1 MALIDLHAEQ
11 VHYDGHVVLKSV
23 SLTIRPG
30 ERIAVVGK
38 SGSGKST
45 LLRLLYQEQAQH
57 SALIPQDLG
66 LVKRLSVFHNIYM
79 GRLDQ
84 HASWYNLA
92 NLARPWHAQI
102 RAIAPIVEQL
112 GLQDKLFTPVAEL
125 SGGQQ
130 QRTAIGR
137 ALFQGGDILIGDE
150 PVSAVDAH
158 QAEAVLSLLRARYP
172 TLLLALHDTRLA
184 LTYCDRILGIKDGE
198 LVMDA
203 ASRSLRSKDLNFL
216 YRSA

>member
-1 MALIDLHAEQ
+1 MALIDLESAQ
-11 VHYDGHVVLKSV
+11 VHYDGQVVLKSV
-23 SLTIRPG
+23 SLKVRPG

-45 LLRLLYQEQAQH
+45 LLRLLYQQQAQH

-84 HASWYNLA
+84 HAGWYNLA
-92 NLARPWHAQI
+92 NLARPWQAQI

-112 GLQDKLFTPVAEL
+112 GLQDKLFTPVGEL

-137 ALFQGGDILIGDE
+137 ALFQGGDLLIGDE

-158 QAEAVLSLLRARYP
+158 QAETLLRLLRARYP

-184 LTYCDRILGIKDGE
+184 LNYCDRVLGIKEGE

-203 ASRSLRSKDLNFL
+203 ASRTLRTKDLDFL
-216 YRSA
+216 YHSA